1 MADRSDTQQIPD
13 ESRRDNS
20 RPEEAARSMP
30 FLEHLEELR
39 QRLLKS
45 AVAVLITTCAAFYFS
60 DELVR
65 LMQFPLHGVPLYN
78 TEVAGTFYAYLKI
91 SIMTGIFAAIPIIF
105 YQMWKFIS
113 PGLYRR
119 EKTAVLPLVTAS
131 TALFIVGA
139 GFCYLAVLP
148 LATSY
153 LLGFADEQ
161 ITNLITV
168 SSYLNYIGLMMLAF
182 GLAFQLPILAYF
194 LGKVGVVRAATLS
207 RARRYAVVGIA
218 IVAAIFTPPDVV
230 SQLLL
235 GVPMYLLYEISIVV
249 VYLVQRKRLRREA
262 EEETAETDRLPY
274 GRTDD
279 R

>member
-1 MADRSDTQQIPD
+1 MADQPDIRKIPDNDSRRSD
-13 ESRRDNS
+13 
-20 RPEEAARSMP
+20 RPAEDGRSMP

-39 QRLLKS
+39 RRLLKC
-45 AVAVLITTCAAFYFS
+45 AVAVLVTTCAAFYFS
-60 DELVR
+60 DELV
-65 LMQFPLHGVPLYN
+65 LLIQIPLAGVPLYN

-105 YQMWKFIS
+105 YQMWMFIS
-113 PGLYRR
+113 PGLYKR
-119 EKTAVLPLVTAS
+119 EKNAVLPLVAS
-131 TALFIVGA
+131 STVLFIIGA

-161 ITNLITV
+161 VTNLITV
-168 SSYLNYIGLMMLAF
+168 GSYINYIGLMMIAF
-182 GLAFQLPILAYF
+182 GLTFQLPILAYF
-194 LGKVGVVRAATLS
+194 LGKVGVVQAATLS

-249 VYLVQRKRLRREA
+249 VYFVQRKRLRREA
-262 EEETAETDRLPY
+262 EEEAAEADRLPY
-274 GRTDD
+274 RQSDGR
-279 R
+279 